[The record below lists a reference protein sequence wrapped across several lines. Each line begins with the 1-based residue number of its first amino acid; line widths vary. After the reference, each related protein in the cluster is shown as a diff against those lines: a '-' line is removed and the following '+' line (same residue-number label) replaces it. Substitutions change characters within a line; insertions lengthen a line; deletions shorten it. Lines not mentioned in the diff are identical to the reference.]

1 MVGCNFKLSFR
12 ELLKKKKKKHNKKG
26 ERVRKIV
33 KHPYVCVFDY
43 VHICD
48 KIVFS
53 VFYPVYDLKRLLR

>member
-1 MVGCNFKLSFR
+1 MAGCNFKLSFR
-12 ELLKKKKKKHNKKG
+12 ELLKKKKKG

-48 KIVFS
+48 KIVFR